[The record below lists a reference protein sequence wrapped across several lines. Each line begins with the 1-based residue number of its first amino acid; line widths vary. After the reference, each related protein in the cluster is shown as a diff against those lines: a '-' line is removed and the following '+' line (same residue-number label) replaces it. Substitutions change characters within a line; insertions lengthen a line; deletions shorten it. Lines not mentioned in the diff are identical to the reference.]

1 MKTNDIKKF
10 FKKNKTLI
18 VILGVV
24 LLVAAV
30 LVILKKLNVI
40 GSSGPKSDA
49 EIESGTGT
57 SITPSIDFYH
67 LVERLWDATVSYH
80 SVPWVVSW
88 WPTGTNE
95 KEVYAVLNVL
105 NTEADYLKLEKE
117 WVNYYNSKS
126 WIIRNL
132 DWQAQGTVPAVLK
145 SELTKSELQECR
157 RILSGKGISPDF

>member
-1 MKTNDIKKF
+1 MKTSEIMKF
-10 FKKNKTLI
+10 VKKNKTVLI
-18 VILGVV
+18 IAGMV
-24 LLVAAV
+24 LLVAAI

-40 GSSGPKSDA
+40 GSDGYKTDS

-57 SITPSIDFYH
+57 SISHSLDFYH

-80 SVPWVVSW
+80 SLPWVVSW

-95 KEVYAVLNVL
+95 EEVYAVLNTL
-105 NTEADYLKLEKE
+105 NTQADYMKLEKE

-126 WIIRNL
+126 WVIRNL

-145 SELTKSELQECR
+145 SELTGKELQNCR
-157 RILSGKGISPDF
+157 NILITKGITPDF

>member
-1 MKTNDIKKF
+1 MKSKEITKF
-10 FKKNKTLI
+10 LKKNKTLVI
-18 VILGVV
+18 VAGVV

-40 GSSGPKSDA
+40 GSSGLKSDS

-57 SITPSIDFYH
+57 SITHSLDFYH

-80 SVPWVVSW
+80 SLPWVVSW

-95 KEVYAVLNVL
+95 AEIYAVLSTL
-105 NTEADYLKLEKE
+105 NSQADYMKLEKE

-126 WIIRNL
+126 WLIRNL
-132 DWQAQGTVPAVLK
+132 DWQAHGTVPAVLK
-145 SELTKSELQECR
+145 SELTGKELQQCR
-157 RILSGKGISPDF
+157 DILRSRDITPDF